1 MQKKKKTITAPGV
14 MPLAYDKCI
23 ALSLEKEKAKSQ
35 TGFLYLF
42 VALAR
47 RASADKDVQ
56 DLQHLSGLIEAEI
69 EELQK
74 NKSKLRL
81 RDVFGKK

>member
-1 MQKKKKTITAPGV
+1 MQKRKKTVTVSA
-14 MPLAYDKCI
+14 MPMAYDRYVV
-23 ALSLEKEKAKSQ
+23 LSSEEKKRKSQ

-47 RASADKDVQ
+47 RASADKGIQ

-74 NKSKLRL
+74 DKRKLRL